1 MQTGRTHRADIDG
14 LRALAVLAVLTFDVS
29 IRWLPSGFAGI
40 DIFFMLSGYLITST
54 VVEDLDGG
62 AFSLLGFY
70 ERRVRRLLPALL
82 VVVVASFV
90 LGWVVLFAEEY
101 RALGRD
107 MAGAAALD
115 DSQAPTR
122 ILGHLWPIAALL
134 PFYIVWPVVLRGLH
148 KRPAIVDAIVAT
160 LLAVFLI
167 ADLSGGWALMAG
179 CGLVSLQRRGWH
191 WQGPGADLA
200 TGLGVLL
207 LAGGLVQG
215 LHGRWLVLPVLGAL
229 LLLSAGPGSWLS
241 RKLLGN
247 PLAVGIGLA
256 SYPLYLWH
264 WPLLAFLEIANST
277 IPLGAERVAAVA
289 LAVLLAG
296 VTYRFVERLARDGVK
311 HDGVKTGAL
320 LGLAAVVAATGF
332 GCYRMNGFPGTGI
345 RDSERQAFLDF
356 FAGEP
361 VDPGCTTGCTERDPT
376 RRRAVLLWGDAH
388 ARELYSGLRRNLPAD
403 WQILQ
408 VARPGCLPDT
418 TVTGPSTSD
427 PCAQSNWTALQTIA
441 AAKPDVVVVAQ
452 DRGQLISRSH
462 RISDRLSRLGVTR
475 TLIMGPTPRW
485 RAGLPTIV
493 ARRLWHD
500 TPRHTLVGLDPS
512 LAGLNKMLAEYLT
525 TSEQMAYV
533 DLMAVFCNPAG
544 CLTYVGED
552 RRTGLTSADG
562 NHLRSTASDYLARQ
576 RLARMITGSVEE

>member
-1 MQTGRTHRADIDG
+1 VQSGRPHRADIDG
-14 LRALAVLAVLTFDVS
+14 LRAVALLAVLTFDVS
-29 IRWLPSGFAGI
+29 IRWLPGGFAGI

-54 VVEDLDGG
+54 VGEDLDGG
-62 AFSLLGFY
+62 TFSLRGFY

-90 LGWVVLFAEEY
+90 LGWFVLFAQEY

-115 DSQAPTR
+115 DSRSPTR
-122 ILGHLWPIAALL
+122 ILGHLRPIAALL
-134 PFYIVWPVVLRGLH
+134 PFYIVWPVVLRWLH
-148 KRPAIVDAIVAT
+148 KHPAIVDALIAA
-160 LLAVFLI
+160 LLALFLI

-179 CGLVSLQRRGWH
+179 CGLVSLQRRGWL

-200 TGLGVLL
+200 TGLGGLL
-207 LAGGLVQG
+207 LVCGLVLG

-241 RKLLGN
+241 RKILGN
-247 PLAVGIGLA
+247 PVAVGIGRA

-264 WPLLAFLEIANST
+264 WPLLSFLEIANST
-277 IPLGAERVAAVA
+277 IPSGPERVAAVA
-289 LAVLLAG
+289 FAVLLAG
-296 VTYRFVERLARDGVK
+296 VTYRFVERPARDGVK
-311 HDGVKTGAL
+311 NGMKTAAL
-320 LGLAAVVAATGF
+320 LGLAAVVAVTGF

-345 RDSERQAFLDF
+345 RGSDRQAFLDF
-356 FAGEP
+356 FAGEL

-376 RRRAVLLWGDAH
+376 HRHAVLLWGDDH
-388 ARELYSGLRRNLPAD
+388 ARELYSGLRRTLPAD

-408 VARPGCLPDT
+408 VARPGCAPD
-418 TVTGPSTSD
+418 VTIAGPSTSD

-441 AAKPDVVVVAQ
+441 AGRPDVVVVAQ

-462 RISDRLSRLGVTR
+462 AIADRLSRLGVTR
-475 TLIMGPTPRW
+475 TLLLGPTPRW
-485 RAGLPTIV
+485 RTELPTIV

-500 TPRHTLVGLDPS
+500 TPRRTLVGVDPS
-512 LAGLNKMLAEYLT
+512 LAGIDRILAAYLAP
-525 TSEQMAYV
+525 SERMAFV
-533 DLMAVFCNPAG
+533 DVMDVFCNSAG
-544 CLTYVGED
+544 CLTYVGDD
-552 RRTGLTSADG
+552 RRTGLTSTDG
-562 NHLRSTASDYLARQ
+562 NHLRPAASDYLARQ

>member
-1 MQTGRTHRADIDG
+1 MHTGRTHRADIDG
-14 LRALAVLAVLTFDVS
+14 LRAVALLAVLTFDVS
-29 IRWLPSGFAGI
+29 IRWLPGGFAGI
-40 DIFFMLSGYLITST
+40 DIFLMLSGYLVTSA

-62 AFSLLGFY
+62 AFNLRDFY
-70 ERRVRRLLPALL
+70 ERRIRRLLPALL

-90 LGWVVLFAEEY
+90 LGWFVLFAGEY

-115 DSQAPTR
+115 DGQAPTR

-148 KRPAIVDAIVAT
+148 KRPAIVEAIVAT

-167 ADLSGGWALMAG
+167 SNLSGGWALMAG
-179 CGLVSLQRRGWH
+179 CWLVSLQRRGWH

-207 LAGGLVQG
+207 LAGGLVLG

-241 RKLLGN
+241 RKLLAN

-296 VTYRFVERLARDGVK
+296 VTYRFVERPARDGMK
-311 HDGVKTGAL
+311 HDGVKTVAL

-332 GCYRMNGFPGTGI
+332 ACYRMNGFPGTGI
-345 RDSERQAFLDF
+345 RGSDRQAFLDF
-356 FAGEP
+356 FAREP

-376 RRRAVLLWGDAH
+376 RRHAVLLWGDDH

-408 VARPGCLPDT
+408 VSRPGCLPDT
-418 TVTGPSTSD
+418 TATGPSTSD

-462 RISDRLSRLGVTR
+462 RIGDRMNRLGVTR

-485 RAGLPTIV
+485 RTGLPTIV

-500 TPRHTLVGLDPS
+500 TPRHTLVGFDPS
-512 LAGLNKMLAEYLT
+512 LDGLNNTLAEHLT
-525 TSEQMAYV
+525 TSEQMAFV
-533 DLMAVFCNPAG
+533 DIMDLFCGPPG
-544 CLTYVGED
+544 CLTYVGDD
-552 RRTGLTSADG
+552 RRSGLTSADG
-562 NHLRSTASDYLARQ
+562 NHLRPAASDYLARQ